1 MGVDVKI
8 ANTNSQLLPF
18 LNEVFVNSF
27 DLLEIANSIC
37 ATANSRFA
45 KRHIKFTS
53 KWILINEDDSG
64 KKMTLSLVEEINYTL
79 MYLIYSLED
88 DPVYAKFKEYIGNIE
103 NIQNMISYYGN
114 YSGVQPE
121 NIMYRLMKAAFLKS
135 EKYFDSTQ
143 LVNALNRLI
152 ANINSG
158 VNEITLIARL
168 HGVRLESELVEI
180 ESDISLVRLDKE
192 AINERQPLITELRT
206 SPTILDYSDSNVEI
220 KIKKQY
226 PISLGY
232 NDMNWQND
240 LSYKLENTIKSIKL
254 YRHGRF
260 YVDPIRFYS
269 SLTGEISITRPAP
282 KFTID
287 KVVLNTNDI
296 DDLKKAFSIIK
307 NISGDNVLE
316 RSFSRFLIGLNEGV
330 PEEQIVDFIIAWE
343 SLLQTVDGNSN
354 KAELAYRFS
363 LNGAAILCEVDNNR
377 EFTETQTFMK
387 EVYNIRSTVVHGGDS
402 STISKN
408 LKKISFDSLI
418 NLNNEIA
425 QLYRN
430 TIFWLSELD
439 KQERPYHK
447 SFGWELLLRK

>member
-8 ANTNSQLLPF
+8 TNTNSQLLPF
-18 LNEVFVNSF
+18 LNEVLMNRF
-27 DLLEIANSIC
+27 DLQEIAHNIC
-37 ATANSRFA
+37 ATANLKFA

-64 KKMTLSLVEEINYTL
+64 KSMEFSPVEEINYTL
-79 MYLIYSLED
+79 IYIIYSLED
-88 DPVYAKFKEYIGNIE
+88 DPVHAKFKEYIENIE
-103 NIQNMISYYGN
+103 SIQNMFSHYGDD
-114 YSGVQPE
+114 SRVQPE
-121 NIMYRLMKAAFLKS
+121 NIIYRLMKAAFINS

-143 LVNALNRLI
+143 LINALNRLI

-158 VNEITLIARL
+158 VNEITLVARL

-180 ESDISLVRLDKE
+180 ESDISLIRLNQK

-206 SPTILDYSDSNVEI
+206 PPTILDYSDSNVEI
-220 KIKKQY
+220 IIKKQY
-226 PISLGY
+226 PIILGY
-232 NDMNWQND
+232 KMNWRND
-240 LSYKLENTIKSIKL
+240 LSCKLENTIKSIKL

-260 YVDPIRFYS
+260 HVDPIRFYS
-269 SLTGEISITRPAP
+269 SLTGEMGITRPAP
-282 KFTID
+282 KFTAD
-287 KVVLNTNDI
+287 KVVLSTDDI
-296 DDLKKAFSIIK
+296 EELKKAFSVVK

-316 RSFSRFLIGLNEGV
+316 RSFSRFLIGLNEHV
-330 PEEQIVDFIIAWE
+330 PEEQIVDFVIAWE
-343 SLLQTVDGNSN
+343 SLLQTVDGKSN
-354 KAELAYRFS
+354 KVELAYRFS

-377 EFTETQTFMK
+377 EFTEAQTFMK

-408 LKKISFDSLI
+408 LRKINFDSLI
-418 NLNNEIA
+418 DLNNEIA
-425 QLYRN
+425 KLYRN